1 MSDNNAG
8 GIVFLII
15 FSIIMLGLVALFLV
29 SFWKIFEKAGRPGWA
44 GIIPIY
50 NMVVLCEIV
59 KKPGWWVL
67 LMMIPYVG
75 IIWSIWTTN
84 LLVKKFGKD
93 EGFTVGCVLLPFV
106 FYPILAFG
114 DAKFQ
119 GDGPQIT
126 DGHNVL
132 DSDFV
137 K

>member
-1 MSDNNAG
+1 MQDNATF
-8 GIVFLII
+8 GIVFMII
-15 FSIIMLGLVALFLV
+15 ILAILALMAV
-29 SFWKIFEKAGRPGWA
+29 SFWKIFEKAGKPGWA
-44 GIIPIY
+44 AIIPIY
-50 NMVVLCEIV
+50 NLVVLCEIV
-59 KKPGWWVL
+59 KKPAWWAI
-67 LMMIPYVG
+67 LMLIPYIG
-75 IIWSIWTTN
+75 MIWSIWATN

-119 GDGPQIT
+119 DGPNIT